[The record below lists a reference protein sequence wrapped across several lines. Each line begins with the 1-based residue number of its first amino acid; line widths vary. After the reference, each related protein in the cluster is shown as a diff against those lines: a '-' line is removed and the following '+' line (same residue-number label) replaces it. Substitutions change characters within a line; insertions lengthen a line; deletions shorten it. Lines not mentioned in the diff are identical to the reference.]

1 MSEKKI
7 LLIEDDKDIAE
18 LVALHLSN
26 LGYEVDCVNNF
37 TEGMKRSLENQYLLI
52 LLDLMLPDGDG
63 LDICH
68 KLRREKVQTPI
79 VMLTAKTEEIDKVLG
94 LESGADDYISKPFS
108 IREFI
113 ARIKAIIRR
122 SSISIIENEEDIFQF
137 EELVINIFKRKVT
150 LNDSPIDL
158 TKKEFELLYFLAK
171 NKGVTYSREKLLNII
186 WGYEYNGYDHT
197 VNSHINRLRA
207 KIEHTPNKPK
217 FILTSWGVGYKFN
230 DEL

>member
-1 MSEKKI
+1 MCEKKI

-26 LGYEVDCVNNF
+26 LGYEVECVNNF
-37 TEGMKRSLENQYLLI
+37 TEGMKRSLENHYLLI

-68 KLRREKVQTPI
+68 KLRREKIQTPI

-122 SSISIIENEEDIFQF
+122 SAISIIENEEDIFQF
-137 EELVINIFKRKVT
+137 DELVINIFKRKVT
-150 LNDSPIDL
+150 IHDNPIEL
-158 TKKEFELLYFLAK
+158 TKK
-171 NKGVTYSREKLLNII
+171 NLNC
-186 WGYEYNGYDHT
+186 
-197 VNSHINRLRA
+197 
-207 KIEHTPNKPK
+207 
-217 FILTSWGVGYKFN
+217 FIF
-230 DEL
+230 